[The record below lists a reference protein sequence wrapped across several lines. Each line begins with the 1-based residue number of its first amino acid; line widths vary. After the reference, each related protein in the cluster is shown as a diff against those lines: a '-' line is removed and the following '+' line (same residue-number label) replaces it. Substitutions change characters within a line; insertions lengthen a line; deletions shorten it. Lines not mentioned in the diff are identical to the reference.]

1 MENNNESSDLAITIK
16 NFVSFLLIIWCK
28 RNNKMKP
35 SKMLRL
41 SRRRDTDNRR
51 LIEYFTR
58 KCFFCFQALNPIV
71 FFSLFVLYFFLSHLI
86 FQRNGITFTRHQIF
100 LENDIL
106 SPLSQISVALFRK
119 TASKRFARFSKTSI
133 STQDS
138 GLRIWWV
145 LHQNEVL

>member
-1 MENNNESSDLAITIK
+1 MENNESSLAITIK

-28 RNNKMKP
+28 RKNKMKP

-71 FFSLFVLYFFLSHLI
+71 FFLYSFYIFFCHTW
-86 FQRNGITFTRHQIF
+86 FFN
-100 LENDIL
+100 E
-106 SPLSQISVALFRK
+106 
-119 TASKRFARFSKTSI
+119 TASHSPDIKSSLKTISYRHCLRFQLHYSEKKPLKRFARFSKTSI
-133 STQDS
+133 TIQAYVYGGFYTKMKFCRSP
-138 GLRIWWV
+138 
-145 LHQNEVL
+145 